1 MAWNLEETLRRHLK
15 AQGVLGR
22 ELKQVPSL
30 AAALKDFVKKAT
42 AAGQTALDQDD
53 LLNVVRTWLGK
64 PGVTSKVKLDPEL
77 VAVALEQSLEASPE
91 IQGSLQ
97 GMRSSLKGMA
107 NRLRSTAMLE
117 GTGRAGMGQYWDQ
130 LKGWGQKPVG
140 SVLGGGKLRGMAGKL
155 GGLGGFLGGMAAV
168 ELGAA
173 PFEIMQERG
182 AAARGRQVE
191 DTRLEML
198 ERAAGGAEGAMAT
211 ATEES
216 LVDAQLEQT
225 QRELLMRMA
234 RRVGIGVDSE
244 EVI

>member
-1 MAWNLEETLRRHLK
+1 MAWNLEETLRQHLE

-77 VAVALEQSLEASPE
+77 VAVALKQSLEASPE

-97 GMRSSLKGMA
+97 GMRASLKGMA
-107 NRLRSTAMLE
+107 KLE

-130 LKGWGQKPVG
+130 LKSWGQKPVG
-140 SVLGGGKLRGMAGKL
+140 PVLGGGKLRGMAGKL

-173 PFEIMQERG
+173 PFEIMQELG
-182 AAARGRQVE
+182 AVARGQQVE

-198 ERAAGGAEGAMAT
+198 ERAAGRAEGAMAT

>member
-1 MAWNLEETLRRHLK
+1 MAWNLEETLRRHLE

-42 AAGQTALDQDD
+42 AAGRTALDQDD

-107 NRLRSTAMLE
+107 KLE

-198 ERAAGGAEGAMAT
+198 ERAAGRAEGAMAT